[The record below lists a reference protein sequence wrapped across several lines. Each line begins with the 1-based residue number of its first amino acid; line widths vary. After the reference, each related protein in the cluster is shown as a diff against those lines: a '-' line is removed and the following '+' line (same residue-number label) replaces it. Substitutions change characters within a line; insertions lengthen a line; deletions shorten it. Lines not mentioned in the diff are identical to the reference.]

1 MKCYCLFGKEVN
13 MARDYSDFP
22 KEEFLHVVKNMHN
35 EYQDRFFH
43 DIDLGW
49 LVKALQNINVDQ
61 IADIEYN
68 DETHMLVFYNEDG
81 DVIAEVEFTAT
92 VGPAG
97 PQGERGPTGSTPDII
112 MTATVGNT
120 TGTPSVTVTKGGT
133 TENPT
138 FALAFENLKGEKGDT
153 GARGETGASGA
164 DGQDGTD
171 GITPVISAAATVTNT
186 TGTPSVT
193 VTKTGTTE
201 APTFTFDFENI
212 KGEPGQAGQPGADG
226 QDGTD
231 GVDGVTPNISMTA
244 QVSNTTGT
252 PAVTVT
258 KTGSNVAPNFDLA
271 FTNIKGAT
279 GPAGPQGDP
288 MRILAKYDTLAQL
301 EAAHPTGQEGDMYQ
315 VGTSSGGGG
324 TKNVWYATCDTTAST
339 GTKVVTTST
348 GDFTLTAGNVINIYF
363 TYGQT
368 ASSPKLNIDNT
379 GAISIWKVGN
389 SSARYIWDNKC
400 MVSVVYNGT
409 AFIMTNVG
417 ASAASATY
425 FGMVKLN
432 STVTSTATTGE
443 AAAPYAVKQAYDLAN
458 SKSSVTPNDPY
469 STSVGNLQNIT
480 IDGTNYTIPSGGGGG
495 GSTPLSKEV
504 AVANMTSGNIAALS
518 NTQTG
523 ATLDIDCS
531 NFYNSGECLPA
542 NIMFVKCI
550 DNNTGGMVYNLP
562 VLAYQVWYN
571 NVGYGSFEDF
581 FDSGSAIAM
590 QDFTLHFWIQSS
602 TQGIYHL
609 TIGGTVQTVTDD
621 GMGNTTGGT
630 VLINNGQNTP
640 AYNPANYIG
649 QI

>member
-324 TKNVWYATCDTTAST
+324 TKNVWYATYRNKSC
-339 GTKVVTTST
+339 
-348 GDFTLTAGNVINIYF
+348 NYF
-363 TYGQT
+363 H
-368 ASSPKLNIDNT
+368 
-379 GAISIWKVGN
+379 
-389 SSARYIWDNKC
+389 R
-400 MVSVVYNGT
+400 
-409 AFIMTNVG
+409 
-417 ASAASATY
+417 
-425 FGMVKLN
+425 
-432 STVTSTATTGE
+432 
-443 AAAPYAVKQAYDLAN
+443 
-458 SKSSVTPNDPY
+458 
-469 STSVGNLQNIT
+469 
-480 IDGTNYTIPSGGGGG
+480 
-495 GSTPLSKEV
+495 
-504 AVANMTSGNIAALS
+504 
-518 NTQTG
+518 
-523 ATLDIDCS
+523 
-531 NFYNSGECLPA
+531 
-542 NIMFVKCI
+542 
-550 DNNTGGMVYNLP
+550 
-562 VLAYQVWYN
+562 
-571 NVGYGSFEDF
+571 
-581 FDSGSAIAM
+581 
-590 QDFTLHFWIQSS
+590 
-602 TQGIYHL
+602 
-609 TIGGTVQTVTDD
+609 
-621 GMGNTTGGT
+621 
-630 VLINNGQNTP
+630 
-640 AYNPANYIG
+640 
-649 QI
+649 

>member
-1 MKCYCLFGKEVN
+1 MVLLLKYLLTKCYCLFGKEVN

-22 KEEFLHVVKNMHN
+22 KDEFLHVVKNMHN

-68 DETHMLVFYNEDG
+68 DETHMLVFYNENG

-92 VGPAG
+92 VGPQG
-97 PQGERGPTGSTPDII
+97 PQGEPGVQGPQGPKGDKGDTGAQGAQGPKGDTGATGATGAKGEKGDKGDQGERGPQGIQGETG
-112 MTATVGNT
+112 ATGA
-120 TGTPSVTVTKGGT
+120 TGPQGPQG
-133 TENPT
+133 EQGPQGIQ
-138 FALAFENLKGEKGDT
+138 GEKGDT
-153 GARGETGASGA
+153 GAT
-164 DGQDGTD
+164 
-171 GITPVISAAATVTNT
+171 
-186 TGTPSVT
+186 
-193 VTKTGTTE
+193 
-201 APTFTFDFENI
+201 
-212 KGEPGQAGQPGADG
+212 
-226 QDGTD
+226 
-231 GVDGVTPNISMTA
+231 
-244 QVSNTTGT
+244 
-252 PAVTVT
+252 
-258 KTGSNVAPNFDLA
+258 
-271 FTNIKGAT
+271 GAT
-279 GPAGPQGDP
+279 GPQGPTGATGATGPTGPQGPQGPQGEP

-301 EAAHPTGQEGDMYQ
+301 EAAHPTGNEGDMYQ

-324 TKNVWYATCDTTAST
+324 TKNVWYATCDTAAST

-368 ASSPKLNIDNT
+368 SSSPKLNIDNT

-389 SSARYIWDNKC
+389 SSARYLWDNKC

-432 STVTSTATTGE
+432 STVTSTSTTGE
-443 AAAPYAVKQAYDLAN
+443 AASPYAVKQAYDLAN
-458 SKSSVTPNDPY
+458 SKSAVTPNDPY

-495 GSTPLSKEV
+495 GGSTPLSKEV
-504 AVANMTSGNIAALS
+504 AVANMTSGNIANLS
-518 NTQTG
+518 NTQKG
-523 ATLDIDCS
+523 STLDIDCS
-531 NFYNSGECLPA
+531 DFYNSGECLPA

-571 NVGYGSFEDF
+571 NFGYGSFEDF

-630 VLINNGQNTP
+630 VLLNNGQTTP